1 MTQGNEITSQ
11 SQLLSARQVGGLLSV
26 STRTVWRMLSS
37 GQLPQPIRIGTR
49 LTRWRLTDIQAFLAG
64 VEKESE

>member
-11 SQLLSARQVGGLLSV
+11 SQLLSARQVGALLSV

-49 LTRWRLTDIQAFLAG
+49 LTRWRLVDIQAFLADADKG
-64 VEKESE
+64 AE